1 VTALG
6 WGAIIGVLG
15 GLVGLG
21 GAEFRL
27 PVLLGVFR
35 FRPLD
40 AVILNRAMSL
50 IVVAAALLFRTL
62 SVPFSIVAAHWSIV
76 ADLLGGSRI
85 ARWLPIQL

>member
-1 VTALG
+1 MHARRLVAALG
-6 WGAIIGVLG
+6 WAACIGGLG

-40 AVILNRAMSL
+40 PVISE
-50 IVVAAALLFRTL
+50 
-62 SVPFSIVAAHWSIV
+62 
-76 ADLLGGSRI
+76 
-85 ARWLPIQL
+85 